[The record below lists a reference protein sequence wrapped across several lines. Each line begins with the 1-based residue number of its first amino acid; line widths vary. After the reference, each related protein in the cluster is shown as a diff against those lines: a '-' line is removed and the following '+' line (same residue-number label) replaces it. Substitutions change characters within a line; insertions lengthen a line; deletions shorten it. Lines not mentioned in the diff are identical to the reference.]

1 MFALPVAEHVRA
13 RQSWVLS
20 VLRAMGLWSGRVDKP
35 SPASGTAVTVAT
47 SPVGYRDVTAELY
60 RAEEQVIPARYAAL
74 MGHDSYKRGPGGALR
89 QVRRG

>member
-1 MFALPVAEHVRA
+1 MFAVPVVEHVRA
-13 RQSWVLS
+13 RQAWVLS
-20 VLRAMGLWSGRVDKP
+20 VLRAMGLWTGRVDRP
-35 SPASGTAVTVAT
+35 APASEACALVAAT
-47 SPVGYRDVTAELY
+47 TDGYRDVTGDLF